1 MTSFESDFT
10 MTIGG
15 VAAAGTSSFGVVNPA
30 NELEFAW
37 APDCSR
43 EELDQ
48 AVAAARA
55 AFPGWAATPYA
66 ERQRLVASIAGVLNA
81 NIDGLKRLLTREQG
95 KPHNDA
101 ASDVLGAAY
110 WCHATS
116 SLELPV
122 TVVEDTADRYG
133 ETRHVP
139 IGVVGAIAPWN
150 FPVLLAFFK
159 VAPALLA
166 GNTLI
171 LKPSPFTPLTTL
183 KIGELL
189 REVLPPGVFNVI
201 SGGDSLGPW
210 MTSHPGV
217 DKISFTGSTQTGR
230 KVMASAAESLKR
242 VTLELGGN
250 DAAIVL
256 PDIDVAAVA
265 EQLFWAAFR
274 NSGQICIATKRMYV
288 HKDVYEPLKAALV
301 AYAKTVQVGDGA
313 EQGTRL
319 GPIQNHQQYARVIE
333 LIEDAK
339 AKGYTFLIGG
349 ERSAAP
355 GYFVPISIID
365 NPPEDSRIVQE
376 EQFGP
381 VLPLLKFDHVDEAV
395 ARANASDYGLGA
407 SIWSADTD
415 AALAVGA
422 RLQAG
427 TVWINESQYLSPLA
441 AFGGHK
447 QSGLGVEGG
456 LKGLLEYTNVKTTF
470 FKKAPRESEL
480 KTTAVTRGPA

>member
-1 MTSFESDFT
+1 
-10 MTIGG
+10 
-15 VAAAGTSSFGVVNPA
+15 
-30 NELEFAW
+30 
-37 APDCSR
+37 
-43 EELDQ
+43 LDQ
-48 AVAAARA
+48 AVVAARA

-66 ERQRLVASIAGVLNA
+66 ERQQRVASIAGVLSA

-95 KPHNDA
+95 KPHADA
-101 ASDVLGAAY
+101 VGDVLGGAY
-110 WCHATS
+110 WCQATS
-116 SLELPV
+116 ALELPV
-122 TVVEDTADRYG
+122 SVVEDTPERRG

-150 FPVLLAFFK
+150 FPVTLAFFK

-166 GNTLI
+166 GNTVI
-171 LKPSPFTPLTTL
+171 LKPSPFTPLTAL

-189 REVLPPGVFNVI
+189 REALPPGVLNVI
-201 SGGDSLGPW
+201 SGGDALGPW
-210 MTSHPGV
+210 MTRHPGI

-256 PDIDVAAVA
+256 PDVDVAAIA

-274 NSGQICIATKRMYV
+274 NAGQICIATKRMYA
-288 HKDVYEPLKAALV
+288 HKDIYEPLKAALV
-301 AYAKTVQVGDGA
+301 DYAKTVKVGDGA
-313 EQGTRL
+313 EQGTQI

-333 LIEDAK
+333 LIEDA
-339 AKGYTFLIGG
+339 
-349 ERSAAP
+349 
-355 GYFVPISIID
+355 
-365 NPPEDSRIVQE
+365 RIVQE

-381 VLPLLKFDHVDEAV
+381 VLPLLKFDDVDEAI

-407 SIWSADTD
+407 SVWSADTD
-415 AALAVGA
+415 KALAVGA

-427 TVWINESQYLSPLA
+427 TVWINESQHLSPLA

-456 LKGLLEYTNVKTTF
+456 LEGLLEYTNAQTTF
-470 FKKAPRESEL
+470 VKI
-480 KTTAVTRGPA
+480 TARA

>member
-10 MTIGG
+10 MTVGGGG
-15 VAAAGTSSFGVVNPA
+15 VAGASSFAVLNPA
-30 NELEFAW
+30 NEQEFAK

-43 EELDQ
+43 EQLDQ

-55 AFPGWAATPYA
+55 AFPGWAAMPYA
-66 ERQRLVASIAGVLNA
+66 ERQRLVTSIAGVLNA
-81 NIDGLKRLLTREQG
+81 NLDGLKRLLTREQG

-101 ASDVLGAAY
+101 MGDVLGAAY
-110 WCHATS
+110 WCQATS
-116 SLELPV
+116 TLELPV
-122 TVVEDTADRYG
+122 TVVEDTAQRRG

-150 FPVLLAFFK
+150 FPILLAFFK

-166 GNTLI
+166 GNTVV

-189 REVLPPGVFNVI
+189 REVLPPGVFNVV
-201 SGGDSLGPW
+201 SGGDALGPW
-210 MTSHPGV
+210 MTSHPGI

-230 KVMASAAESLKR
+230 KVMASAAGSLKR
-242 VTLELGGN
+242 ITLELGGN

-256 PDIDVAAVA
+256 PDVDVAAVA

-274 NSGQICIATKRMYV
+274 NTGQICIATKRMYV
-288 HKDVYEPLKAALV
+288 HRDIYEPLKAALV
-301 AYAKTVQVGDGA
+301 AYAKTVKMGDGA
-313 EQGTRL
+313 EQGTQL
-319 GPIQNHQQYARVIE
+319 GPIQNHQQHARVLE

-339 AKGYTFLIGG
+339 AKGYKFLVGG

-355 GYFVPISIID
+355 GYFVPVSIID

-381 VLPLLKFDHVDEAV
+381 VLPLLKFDDLDDAV
-395 ARANASDYGLGA
+395 TRANASDYGLGA
-407 SIWSADTD
+407 SVWSADTEK
-415 AALAVGA
+415 AIAVAA

-441 AFGGHK
+441 AFGGQK
-447 QSGLGVEGG
+447 QSGHGVEGG
-456 LKGLLEYTNVKTTF
+456 LEGLLEYTNAQTTF
-470 FKKAPRESEL
+470 VKKAPVR
-480 KTTAVTRGPA
+480 A